1 MKIGASTFIWVS
13 PFSNQTLDL
22 AEKAR
27 GMGFDILEVC
37 VEDPK
42 TIDAKSILGRLEKN
56 GLESTVCGAF
66 GPDRD
71 ASSEDA
77 SVRNQAVRYINA
89 CTDIAQLLNSRIVAG
104 PMYSAVGKTRLLSP
118 SERKQQWQ
126 WAIDSLRKAAD
137 YAGERDVQLALE
149 PLNRFETDFINT
161 TEQGLELIDRI
172 GNPNVGLLLDT
183 FHMNVEEKNSAEA
196 IRKAGAHLFHFHT
209 CENDRGTP
217 GTGQVDWIGVKAA
230 LADAGY
236 QGPVVI
242 EAFNSDIKEI
252 ARAVALWRPLASSPD
267 TLASEGLRFL
277 RQLFCP
283 NGTIGLSQGF

>member
-13 PFSNQTLDL
+13 PFSNTTLDL
-22 AEKAR
+22 AEKVR
-27 GMGFDILEVC
+27 EMGFDILEIC

-56 GLESTVCGAF
+56 RLETTICGVF

-77 SVRNQAVRYINA
+77 SIRDQAVRYINT
-89 CTDIAQLLNSRIVAG
+89 CVDIAQQLNSRVVAG

-118 SERKQQWQ
+118 SEKEQQWQ
-126 WAIDSLRKAAD
+126 WAVDSLRKAGD
-137 YAGERDVQLALE
+137 YAGERNVKLALE

-161 TEQGLELIDRI
+161 AEQGLELVDRI
-172 GNPNVGLLLDT
+172 GNSNVGLLLDT
-183 FHMNVEEKNSAEA
+183 FHMNVEEKDSAEA
-196 IRKAGAHLFHFHT
+196 IRKAGAHIFHFHT

-217 GTGQVDWIGVKAA
+217 GTGQVNWNAVKRA
-230 LADAGY
+230 LSDARY
-236 QGPVVI
+236 EGPAVI
-242 EAFNSDIKEI
+242 EAFNSSIKEI

-267 TLASEGLRFL
+267 SLASEGLRFL
-277 RQLFCP
+277 RKLFA
-283 NGTIGLSQGF
+283 